1 MNLNIAILVLSGI
14 AYFVLAMLSQ
24 PAIKN
29 LEKKPERIIFLIL
42 GTALVTSPIWS
53 PVASWLVW
61 LLIGAIYSMAAT
73 LSYIGKVQWNV
84 LWQDNVSNAAQMCMW
99 LWDIA
104 IALSAFTM
112 M

>member
-1 MNLNIAILVLSGI
+1 MVSGI
-14 AYFVLAMLSQ
+14 AYFIMAALPN

-29 LEKKPERIIFLIL
+29 VNKTYERIIFLIL
-42 GTALVTSPIWS
+42 GTALTTSPIWS

-84 LWQDNVSNAAQMCMW
+84 LWQDNTSNAAQMCMW